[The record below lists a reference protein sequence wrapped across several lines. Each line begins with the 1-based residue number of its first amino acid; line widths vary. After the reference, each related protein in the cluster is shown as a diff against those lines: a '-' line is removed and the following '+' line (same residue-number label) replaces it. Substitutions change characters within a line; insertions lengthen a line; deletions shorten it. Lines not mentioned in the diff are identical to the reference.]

1 MQAARQLQ
9 CGRGTRV
16 ARQLQQHGLC
26 CVVRV
31 PKQQQRAQQPRLQA
45 QRTVAGRARVVLCRA
60 DAAAA
65 AAPTPNIGKPLGPA
79 YSEDGNMPDWHKGR
93 RAGVILH
100 PTSLP
105 GPYGIGELGQE
116 AFRFIDWLQD
126 AGMQCWQVLPLVP
139 PDPEYYSPYSGLD
152 TNCGNPLLI
161 DLEALI
167 TEGLLQEA
175 DRPPLM
181 PDGDVQFAAVA
192 AAKQPLLQKAARTLL
207 TSPKF
212 AALRQLM
219 AQFRAANSWIEDSAL
234 FDALRQTDDLA
245 GKDWWEWPDPLRF
258 RKASA
263 LKEAHKQYQQ
273 QVDEFVAV
281 QFLFDR
287 QWRAVKVYANAK
299 GIKIIG
305 DMPIYVGGQSADVWA
320 NRHLFELNEESCAPD
335 NVSGVPPDA
344 FSATGQLWGSPLYR
358 WEAHE
363 AEGYK
368 WWAHRMARA
377 LQLYDETRIDHFRAF
392 AGYWSIVATEETAM
406 NGSWCVGPGIGLFQ
420 ALTAQLGAV
429 PILAEDLGVI
439 TTDVVQLREQI
450 GAPGMVVLQF
460 AWGGGTNNVH
470 LPHMHYENSFC
481 YPGTHDNETAVG
493 WLAGSANA
501 QDKKYLKAYLGSDGK
516 DIAWDFIRAAM
527 ASVSNTS
534 IIMMQDIMRLDNS
547 ARMNTPGKAAG
558 NWAWRVGGPDVWEKL
573 AEETKQLKQLAY
585 VYDRMPKGTKEI
597 DY

>member
-1 MQAARQLQ
+1 
-9 CGRGTRV
+9 
-16 ARQLQQHGLC
+16 
-26 CVVRV
+26 
-31 PKQQQRAQQPRLQA
+31 
-45 QRTVAGRARVVLCRA
+45 
-60 DAAAA
+60 
-65 AAPTPNIGKPLGPA
+65 
-79 YSEDGNMPDWHKGR
+79 MPDWHKGR

-493 WLAGSANA
+493 WFAGSANA

>member
-1 MQAARQLQ
+1 MQAARQLR
-9 CGRGTRV
+9 CGHGTQV
-16 ARQLQQHGLC
+16 APLLQQHGPC
-26 CVVRV
+26 RIARAAQQ
-31 PKQQQRAQQPRLQA
+31 QQQRLQQPQLQA
-45 QRTVAGRARVVLCRA
+45 LRTASSRARVVRCRA

-65 AAPTPNIGKPLGPA
+65 AAPTPKLGAPLGPA
-79 YSEDGNMPDWHKGR
+79 YGEDGNMPDWHKGR

-116 AFRFIDWLQD
+116 AFRFIDWLHS
-126 AGMQCWQVLPLVP
+126 AGMQVWQVLPLVP
-139 PDPEYYSPYSGLD
+139 PDQEFYSPYSGLD

-161 DLEALI
+161 DLESLI
-167 TEGLLQEA
+167 TEGLLEES
-175 DRPPLM
+175 DRPAAM
-181 PDGDVQFAAVA
+181 PDGDVQFAEVA
-192 AAKQPLLQKAARTLL
+192 AAKQPLLQKAAATLL

-212 AALRQLM
+212 AGLRQLM
-219 AQFRAANSWIEDSAL
+219 AEFRAANSWIEDSAL
-234 FDALRQTDDLA
+234 FDALRQREDLA
-245 GKDWWEWPDPLRF
+245 GMPWWEWPDALRC
-258 RKASA
+258 RKDSA
-263 LKEAHKQYQQ
+263 LQEAHTQFKQHI
-273 QVDEFVAV
+273 DEFVAV

-299 GIKIIG
+299 GVKIIG

-320 NRHLFELNEESCAPD
+320 NQHLFELNEETCAPD

-358 WEAHE
+358 WQAHE

-392 AGYWSIVATEETAM
+392 AGYWSVEATEETAM

-420 ALTAQLGAV
+420 ALNAQLGAV

-439 TTDVVQLREQI
+439 TTDVVNLRQQI

-493 WLAGSANA
+493 WFADSANA
-501 QDKKYLKAYLGSDGK
+501 QDKKYMKAYLGSDGS

-534 IIMMQDIMRLDNS
+534 VIMMQVGCRRSTFWAS
-547 ARMNTPGKAAG
+547 ATACVLQVLFTPVLHK
-558 NWAWRVGGPDVWEKL
+558 
-573 AEETKQLKQLAY
+573 
-585 VYDRMPKGTKEI
+585 
-597 DY
+597 